1 MFLKVY
7 VMKYYVVIFF
17 LWINLLNAD
26 IKPVNI
32 QNYTILLPEE
42 AIEIKSN
49 VENLSLFKLK
59 DDDVIFFILKIP
71 HRTLNSFIEE
81 TLAKISHLELLAND
95 GYNLVLR
102 KENQIKP
109 ILKSTGCLEKKFYQ
123 CFEILNYYY
132 NSINVLTDIV
142 FVKSFTTI
150 EITDFILQIINKNFA
165 IKDIQEHPNT
175 QYLFYRVQLK
185 FIENQNKDL
194 FILGVV
200 IPKNQ
205 YNHYKYLIEKTLAT
219 TNVLPPNITYIEY
232 EEHIDLKPPTP
243 LNLLFVLDNSISMSQ
258 EFDLVK
264 KNILNYFDKISLF
277 SNNFSVGLLTT
288 DSCKLKIPFTNN
300 KKIFEQNLNT
310 IALKKNVQ
318 SSCVYISEKFL
329 SDSNCNNQTFSNL
342 SIICITDKS
351 DAYYLIK
358 KEKFNEEE
366 NIFVQNRIPFYSILP
381 LNKNLLPDD
390 CSSKSVITN
399 YFWNYS
405 NKESTYQFAVD
416 LKLLAQKTRGDV
428 YSICNEDYDDFLEN
442 ILYNTSA
449 KRSFIKLSRIPI
461 ASTIQIEHESNPLP
475 YFDGKNFSENQTYYI
490 YSEEENSIILIGK
503 EIKGKLILK
512 YYTFEF

>member
-1 MFLKVY
+1 MYL
-7 VMKYYVVIFF
+7 MKYFIVLFF
-17 LWINLLNAD
+17 LCINLLNAD
-26 IKPVNI
+26 IKTISI
-32 QNYTILLPEE
+32 QNYTIFLPEE
-42 AIEIKSN
+42 VEENIHI
-49 VENLSLFKLK
+49 ENLHLLKTK
-59 DDDVIFFILKIP
+59 DDNISFFILKIP
-71 HRTLNSFIEE
+71 HRSLNNFVDE
-81 TLAKISHLELLAND
+81 TLEKISHLKLLTND
-95 GYNLVLR
+95 GYNLVL
-102 KENQIKP
+102 KKKHQIKP
-109 ILKSTGCLEKKFYQ
+109 VLKSTGCLEKKFYQ
-123 CFEILNYYY
+123 CFEILNYSY
-132 NSINVLTDIV
+132 NSINVLIDIV
-142 FVKSFTTI
+142 LEKSHTPI
-150 EITDFILQIINKNFA
+150 EIIYEIVRKIYKDFT
-165 IKDIQEHPNT
+165 IKEIQNPQMN
-175 QYLFYRVQLK
+175 QFLFYRVQLK

-194 FILGVV
+194 FILGII

-205 YNHYKYLIEKTLAT
+205 YNHHKYLLERILAT
-219 TNVLPPNITYIEY
+219 TNILPPNITYIEY
-232 EEHIDLKPPTP
+232 EEYIDLKPPSP

-258 EFDLVK
+258 EIDLVK

-277 SNNFSVGLLTT
+277 SNNFSIGLLTT

-300 KKIFEQNLNT
+300 KAIFEQNLNN
-310 IALKKNVQ
+310 IMLKKNDQ
-318 SSCVYISEKFL
+318 ASCVYISEKFL

-405 NKESTYQFAVD
+405 NKESTNLYAVD
-416 LKLLAQKTRGDV
+416 LKLLAQKTDGDFF
-428 YSICNEDYDDFLEN
+428 SICNEEYDDFLEN
-442 ILYNTSA
+442 ILYNTLA
-449 KRSFIKLSRIPI
+449 KYSFIKLSRIPI
-461 ASTIQIEHESNPLP
+461 ASTIQIEHESNLLP